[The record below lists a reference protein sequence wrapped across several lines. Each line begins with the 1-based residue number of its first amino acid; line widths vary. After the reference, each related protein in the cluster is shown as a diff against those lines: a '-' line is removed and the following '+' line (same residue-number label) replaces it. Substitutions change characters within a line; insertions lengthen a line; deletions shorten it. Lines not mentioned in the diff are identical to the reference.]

1 MPFHRWFG
9 SLDLPREGGKV
20 NPAHLENALRLRL
33 LSLVFW
39 LCLVLGNMWAL
50 SFFLYGATNLA
61 VAFFTGV
68 LVLLVVYLLGRKL
81 GHPPLIGHLILLIFL
96 VGVVLANFST
106 GGLARA
112 NSVLYFVL
120 ALIGIFLLGRGG
132 VLWVGVSA
140 LALVVF
146 LAMHAA
152 GFEFPDAVLP
162 EQRLV
167 DMGLTLFFSLVV
179 LLGVAGYYELY
190 RRLSLN
196 QLLEAK
202 SRVEQASEA
211 RRAFLAKASHELRT
225 PLNAILGLCDLMHT
239 NAPNDACTRHLAAV
253 KQSALALRRL
263 VNDLLDVS
271 RIDASKLQ
279 LHPVPFEPRCLLA
292 EVVEELQPRAR
303 AKGIA
308 LSLDI
313 SGDVPKRLLG
323 DTLRLRQIVVN
334 LVDNAIKYTPA
345 GRVEVSARL
354 AETVGLRLRVQDTGP
369 GIPPDVMPH
378 LFEPFLRA
386 KDCGGVDGSGLGL
399 HIVQQLCHVMGGS
412 IRAENLPAGGAV
424 FEATLPLPAAPEAT
438 AGRRILAAEDDPV
451 SRMLVQTILQR
462 KGYQVEVVA
471 DGNAVVEAAAA
482 ARPDL
487 ILMDVGLPGLD
498 GIEAA
503 HRIRQA
509 EGASAAGRRVPILA
523 MTAHVLSE
531 ERDRCFAA
539 GMDDFIGKP
548 VQAGELLQVVER
560 WLAAGR
566 KPPTNPSI
574 VS

>member
-1 MPFHRWFG
+1 MASPLHRWFG

-20 NPAHLENALRLRL
+20 DPAHVENALRLRL

-39 LCLVLGNMWAL
+39 LCLVLGSMWAL
-50 SFFLYGATNLA
+50 SFFLYGAVHLA
-61 VAFFTGV
+61 VAFLTGV
-68 LVLLVVYLLGRKL
+68 LVLLCVFVLGKKL
-81 GHPPLIGHLILLIFL
+81 GHPPLISHLILLIFL
-96 VGVVLANFST
+96 MGVVLANFGT

-120 ALIGIFLLGRGG
+120 ALMGIFLLGRGG

-140 LALVVF
+140 LALVAF

-162 EQRLV
+162 EQRLL

-190 RRLSLN
+190 RRLSLI

-202 SRVEQASEA
+202 SKVEQASEA

-225 PLNAILGLCDLMHT
+225 PLNAILGLCELMHT
-239 NAPNDACTRHLAAV
+239 DVPNDTCARHLTAV

-279 LHPVPFEPRCLLA
+279 LHPVPFEPRRLLT
-292 EVVEELQPRAR
+292 EVAEELQPRAR
-303 AKGIA
+303 ARGLE
-308 LSLDI
+308 LSFDI
-313 SGDVPKRLLG
+313 SGDVPARLLA

-345 GRVEVSARL
+345 GRVDVRVRP
-354 AETVGLRLRVQDTGP
+354 AETVGLCLRVQDTGP
-369 GIPPDVMPH
+369 GIPPDLMPH

-386 KDCGGVDGSGLGL
+386 KDSGGVDGSGLGL
-399 HIVQQLCHVMGGS
+399 HITQQLCQVMGGS
-412 IRAENLPAGGAV
+412 IRAENLPAGGAA
-424 FEATLPLPAAPEAT
+424 FEVTLPLPAAPEAST
-438 AGRRILAAEDDPV
+438 GRRILAAEDDPV

-462 KGYQVEVVA
+462 KGYQVECVC
-471 DGNAVVEAAAA
+471 DGNAVVEAVAA

-487 ILMDVGLPGLD
+487 ILMDVGLPGMD
-498 GIEAA
+498 GMEAA
-503 HRIRQA
+503 RRIRQT
-509 EGASAAGRRVPILA
+509 EGASPAAQRVPIVA

-548 VQAGELLQVVER
+548 VQAAELLQTVER
-560 WLAAGR
+560 WLAAER
-566 KPPTNPSI
+566 KTPTNP
-574 VS
+574 